1 MAVEQVGF
9 KTSMFGFRKDDVLA
23 CIDRISAENLAV
35 QQQAE
40 ARAKELTEALEAAQ
54 AEKDVQG
61 RALCEKKEE
70 IEVLETAL
78 ATQTEVAAQAM
89 EQVNSLTQALAV
101 AETAVRDYKGRLF
114 TSEGQAT
121 VLRRDNTRLTETLSQ
136 KQQEVERASAMA
148 EAVCAESAAELEKVR
163 TATAKEL
170 VAERARLQ
178 NENLAVQQEMKV
190 SGADMA
196 QEVLALKDALASL
209 DVKIAA
215 SLSDIQRSTK
225 ALAQALEATEQ
236 NVQHLGIK
244 LEAFPKAVPESAQAR
259 EQAKEQP
266 VPHVPRPQ
274 VRPRQ
279 YSDAL
284 PHSPEKTPT
293 ISSLLLAKIA
303 KMIGE
308 V

>member
-1 MAVEQVGF
+1 MAIEQVGF

-23 CIDRISAENLAV
+23 CIDRISAENFAV

-40 ARAKELTEALEAAQ
+40 ARAQELTDALEAVQ
-54 AEKDVQG
+54 AEKDVLG
-61 RALCEKKEE
+61 TTLCEKKEE
-70 IEVLETAL
+70 IEALEAAL
-78 ATQTEVAAQAM
+78 AAQTKVSARAM
-89 EQVNSLTQALAV
+89 EQVNTLTQALAA
-101 AETAVRDYKGRLF
+101 AETSARDYKGRLF

-136 KQQEVERASAMA
+136 KQQELEHATTMA
-148 EAVCAESAAELEKVR
+148 EAVCAESAAEVEKAR
-163 TATAKEL
+163 KFAAREIE
-170 VAERARLQ
+170 AERARLQ
-178 NENLAVQQEMKV
+178 DESLAVQQEMHA

-196 QEVLALKDALASL
+196 QEVLALKDALTNL

-225 ALAQALEATEQ
+225 ALAQALAATEQ

-244 LEAFPKAVPESAQAR
+244 LEGFPNVAAEQVQAVPRA
-259 EQAKEQP
+259 
-266 VPHVPRPQ
+266 PQ
-274 VRPRQ
+274 VPYAQSKPRQ
-279 YSDAL
+279 HSDAL
-284 PHSPEKTPT
+284 PRHPEKAPT